1 MKLYAPLFAVL
12 LAAPAL
18 AQTEADGNA
27 GNAIDSEGL
36 SSRSGAAFYSDD
48 GMVTLRSAEE
58 AKAGWS
64 SLTPEDQ
71 QALRDQCA
79 NLPTEGAQTAENTAP
94 ADTTST
100 PSPQPTEG
108 AQTEET
114 TAPADTTS
122 TPSPQP
128 TEGAETAENSTPMA
142 TNFVADPV
150 RLRAV
155 CDRIGGF

>member
-1 MKLYAPLFAVL
+1 MKFYAPLLAVL

-27 GNAIDSEGL
+27 GNAIDSEAL
-36 SSRSGAAFYSDD
+36 STRSGPAFYSDE
-48 GMVTLRSAEE
+48 GMITLRTAEE
-58 AKAGWS
+58 AKVGWTA
-64 SLTPEDQ
+64 LTPEDQ

-94 ADTTST
+94 AATTSD
-100 PSPQPTEG
+100 PALPESEG
-108 AQTEET
+108 AQTEDT
-114 TAPADTTS
+114 STAADTTS
-122 TPSPQP
+122 EPSPQP

-155 CDRIGGF
+155 CDMIGGF

>member
-27 GNAIDSEGL
+27 GNAIDTEGL
-36 SSRSGAAFYSDD
+36 STRSGAAFYSDD
-48 GMVTLRSAEE
+48 GMVTLRTAEE
-58 AKAGWS
+58 AKVGWS
-64 SLTPEDQ
+64 SLTAEDQ

-79 NLPTEGAQTAENTAP
+79 NMPTEGAQTA
-94 ADTTST
+94 
-100 PSPQPTEG
+100 
-108 AQTEET
+108 ET

-122 TPSPQP
+122 APALPESEGAQTEDTSAPADTTSEPSPQP

-155 CDRIGGF
+155 CDMISGF